1 MFPYNILLNIK
12 SGITPV
18 KSRDSATLFLFNCR
32 RWDYII
38 CIFCLQYTQYT
49 FSNQVKLLVTVHF
62 VHSNVLDGL
71 WINTSIEK
79 IGNVSVPQLMRG
91 YIKVQRISDFGL
103 IFLGHAQRW
112 GNRVFDALYTMPASP
127 IDKVYPRPEIH
138 NPIAACL

>member
-1 MFPYNILLNIK
+1 MFCRVY
-12 SGITPV
+12 
-18 KSRDSATLFLFNCR
+18 DSN
-32 RWDYII
+32 
-38 CIFCLQYTQYT
+38 
-49 FSNQVKLLVTVHF
+49 VTVHF

>member
-1 MFPYNILLNIK
+1 MESTVYHPKQLLWFIVLHL
-12 SGITPV
+12 GV
-18 KSRDSATLFLFNCR
+18 D
-32 RWDYII
+32 
-38 CIFCLQYTQYT
+38 
-49 FSNQVKLLVTVHF
+49 
-62 VHSNVLDGL
+62 VHSCFAVFMSSKVLDGL

>member
-1 MFPYNILLNIK
+1 MIHQYPIVYHNQILLLIFSSMQYWQIAK
-12 SGITPV
+12 LM
-18 KSRDSATLFLFNCR
+18 TL
-32 RWDYII
+32 
-38 CIFCLQYTQYT
+38 
-49 FSNQVKLLVTVHF
+49 VHF

-138 NPIAACL
+138 NPIAVCL

>member
-1 MFPYNILLNIK
+1 MKRTIYYPK
-12 SGITPV
+12 Q
-18 KSRDSATLFLFNCR
+18 LFWFIVLH
-32 RWDYII
+32 Y
-38 CIFCLQYTQYT
+38 CID
-49 FSNQVKLLVTVHF
+49 
-62 VHSNVLDGL
+62 VHSCFAVFVSGKVLDGL